1 MTSHEKIFFYLCLTI
16 SSFVNAQT
24 PSSSENPYEQLV
36 IVDLQGGTKQE
47 GVLSLKNNSSQ
58 PTHLAVLL
66 PGYPSVVRPVVE
78 NNEMIS
84 SRLKGNFLIRARQH
98 LINNEMATLVVDCRS
113 DSGDY
118 CSSSYQASLIRH
130 QDVAQLVQLVKQMKP
145 SIKNVWI
152 VGTSMGTVSSSFM
165 STYEP
170 YIYNGAIHTASITEP
185 YSRNSYRELGGFDYK
200 KSKIPQIFVH
210 HRDDPCHLTTYSGA
224 KSITDKFGLVLV
236 TVTGS
241 SNMSGPACNAFTE
254 HGFRGKE
261 KEVMTAIQRIISTGK
276 VDTSLID

>member
-1 MTSHEKIFFYLCLTI
+1 MKKLFFYLCLTI

-118 CSSSYQASLIRH
+118 CSSSYQASLMRH

>member
-1 MTSHEKIFFYLCLTI
+1 MKKLFFYLCLTI

>member
-1 MTSHEKIFFYLCLTI
+1 MKKFFFYLCLTA
-16 SSFVNAQT
+16 STFVNAQT
-24 PSSSENPYEQLV
+24 PSSSENLLEQLV
-36 IVDLQGGTKQE
+36 TVDLQGGAKQE
-47 GVLSLKNNSSQ
+47 GVLSLKNNASQ

-66 PGYPSVVRPVVE
+66 PGYPSVVRPVLE

-98 LINNEMATLVVDCRS
+98 LVSNELATLVVDCRS

-118 CSSSYQASLIRH
+118 CSSSYQSSLMRH
-130 QDVAQLVQLVKQMKP
+130 QDVAQLVQLVKQIKP
-145 SIKNVWI
+145 SIKNIWI
-152 VGTSMGTVSSSFM
+152 VGTSMGTISSSFM

-200 KSKIPQIFVH
+200 KSKIPQIFIH
-210 HRDDPCHLTTYSGA
+210 HRDDPCYLTTYSGA
-224 KSITDKFGLVLV
+224 KSITDKFGLALV
-236 TVTGS
+236 TVVGS
-241 SNMSGPACNAFTE
+241 SNISGLACNAFTE

-261 KEVMTAIQRIISTGK
+261 KEVMTAIQKIISTGK
-276 VDTSLID
+276 VDISLIN

>member
-1 MTSHEKIFFYLCLTI
+1 MKKLFFYLCLTI
-16 SSFVNAQT
+16 SAFVNAQA

-36 IVDLQGGTKQE
+36 TVDLQGGAKQE

-98 LINNEMATLVVDCRS
+98 LVSNELATLVVDCRS

-118 CSSSYQASLIRH
+118 CSSSYQSSLMRH

-170 YIYNGAIHTASITEP
+170 NIYNGAIHTASITEP

-200 KSKIPQIFVH
+200 KSTIPQIFVH

-224 KSITDKFGLVLV
+224 KSITDKFGLALV

-241 SNMSGPACNAFTE
+241 SNTSGPACNAFTE

-276 VDTSLID
+276 VDISLID

>member
-1 MTSHEKIFFYLCLTI
+1 MKKLFFYLCLTV
-16 SSFVNAQT
+16 STFVNAQT

-36 IVDLQGGTKQE
+36 TVDLQGGTKQE
-47 GVLSLKNNSSQ
+47 GVLSLKNNLNQ
-58 PTHLAVLL
+58 PIHLAVLL

-78 NNEMIS
+78 KNEMTS

-98 LINNEMATLVVDCRS
+98 LINNELATLVVDCRS

-118 CSSSYQASLIRH
+118 CSSSYQASLMRH

-145 SIKNVWI
+145 TIKNVWI
-152 VGTSMGTVSSSFM
+152 IGTSMGTVSSSFM

-200 KSKIPQIFVH
+200 KSKIPQIFIH

-224 KSITDKFGLVLV
+224 KSITDKFGLALV

-276 VDTSLID
+276 VDVSLID

>member
-1 MTSHEKIFFYLCLTI
+1 MKKLFFYLCLTV
-16 SSFVNAQT
+16 SAFVNAQAHA
-24 PSSSENPYEQLV
+24 SSENPYEQLV
-36 IVDLQGGTKQE
+36 TVDLQGGSKQE

-98 LINNEMATLVVDCRS
+98 LINNELATLVVDCRS

-118 CSSSYQASLIRH
+118 CSSSYQASLMRY

-170 YIYNGAIHTASITEP
+170 NIYNGAIHTASITEP

-210 HRDDPCHLTTYSGA
+210 HRDDPCYLTTYSGA
-224 KSITDKFGLVLV
+224 KSITDKFGLALV

-241 SNMSGPACNAFTE
+241 SNTSGPACNAFTE

-261 KEVMTAIQRIISTGK
+261 KEVMTAIQKIISTGK
-276 VDTSLID
+276 VDVSLID

>member
-1 MTSHEKIFFYLCLTI
+1 MKKLFFYLCLTV
-16 SSFVNAQT
+16 SAFVNAQAHA
-24 PSSSENPYEQLV
+24 SSENPYEQLV
-36 IVDLQGGTKQE
+36 TVDLQGGSKQE

-98 LINNEMATLVVDCRS
+98 LINNELATLVVDCRS

-118 CSSSYQASLIRH
+118 CSSSYQASLMRY

-200 KSKIPQIFVH
+200 KSKIPQIFIH

-224 KSITDKFGLVLV
+224 KSITDKFGLALV

-241 SNMSGPACNAFTE
+241 SNTSGPACNAFTE

-261 KEVMTAIQRIISTGK
+261 KEVMTAIQKIISTGK
-276 VDTSLID
+276 VDVSLID

>member
-1 MTSHEKIFFYLCLTI
+1 L
-16 SSFVNAQT
+16 
-24 PSSSENPYEQLV
+24 
-36 IVDLQGGTKQE
+36 
-47 GVLSLKNNSSQ
+47 
-58 PTHLAVLL
+58 
-66 PGYPSVVRPVVE
+66 
-78 NNEMIS
+78 
-84 SRLKGNFLIRARQH
+84 
-98 LINNEMATLVVDCRS
+98 ATLVVDCRS

-118 CSSSYQASLIRH
+118 CSSSYQSSLLRH
-130 QDVAQLVQLVKQMKP
+130 QDVAQLVQLVKQIKP
-145 SIKNVWI
+145 SIKNIWI

-224 KSITDKFGLVLV
+224 KSITDKFGLALV

-241 SNMSGPACNAFTE
+241 SNMSGPSCNAFTE

-276 VDTSLID
+276 VDISLID

>member
-1 MTSHEKIFFYLCLTI
+1 MKKLFFYLCLTV
-16 SSFVNAQT
+16 STCLGAQT
-24 PSSSENPYEQLV
+24 SSTSDNPYEQLV
-36 IVDLQGGTKQE
+36 TVDLQGGAKQE
-47 GVLSLKNNSSQ
+47 GVLSLKNNSTQ

-118 CSSSYQASLIRH
+118 CSSSYQASLMRH

-145 SIKNVWI
+145 TIKNVWI

-170 YIYNGAIHTASITEP
+170 SIYNGAIHTASITEP

-224 KSITDKFGLVLV
+224 KSITDKFGLALV

-261 KEVMTAIQRIISTGK
+261 KEVMTAIQRIITTGK
-276 VDTSLID
+276 VDISLID